1 MTLFFKNDIGIFT
14 AHFPSC
20 NLVSLGHFLQVDLFS
35 ELKGLCVYLQVST
48 AIKSMGT
55 ECC

>member
-20 NLVSLGHFLQVDLFS
+20 NLVSLGYFLQVDLFS